1 MSSLAHR
8 LRRAERARDG
18 NSQAGKATEQTM
30 PNILIDDLTV
40 EFSTGTGRPA
50 KQAIGNFHIDIADQ
64 EFLCLLGPSGCG
76 KSTVLNALA
85 GFIEPTSGRVTVDHR
100 EVVSPG
106 PDRGVVFQD
115 ANVFPWMTVEQNVA
129 AGPRFR
135 GQPIDSEIKARVR
148 DMIARVGLT
157 GYEKHLPRELS
168 GGMRQRV
175 GLART
180 LLNDPGTL
188 LMDEPFGALDAQT
201 RIIMQELLLELWE
214 RDKKTVLFITHDLDE
229 ALLLGDRIIVMT
241 AAPGKVKHERR
252 VPFPRPRGYGLTAT
266 PEFQELR
273 QEIFEILHVEAERAD
288 QGESTRERERSQ

>member
-1 MSSLAHR
+1 MPTTVI
-8 LRRAERARDG
+8 DG
-18 NSQAGKATEQTM
+18 
-30 PNILIDDLTV
+30 LTV
-40 EFSTGTGRPA
+40 DFRSNGKS
-50 KQAIGNFHIDIADQ
+50 KQAIGDFHLEIADQ

-85 GFIEPTSGRVTVDHR
+85 GFIRPTAGGVMVDGSSV
-100 EVVSPG
+100 EAPG

-115 ANVFPWMTVEQNVA
+115 ANVFPWMTVEENVM

-135 GQPIDSEIKARVR
+135 GQRIDEALKGEVSEIVR
-148 DMIARVGLT
+148 RVGLG

-168 GGMRQRV
+168 GGMRQRL

-180 LLNDPGTL
+180 LLNNPGML

-229 ALLLGDRIIVMT
+229 ALLLGDRIVVMT
-241 AAPGKVKHERR
+241 ASPGKVKFEHI
-252 VPFPRPRGYGLTAT
+252 VDFPRPRAYSLTGTA
-266 PEFQELR
+266 EFQQAKQKL
-273 QEIFEILHVEAERAD
+273 FDILHVEAERAD
-288 QGESTRERERSQ
+288 RKTEH

>member
-1 MSSLAHR
+1 MSKIR
-8 LRRAERARDG
+8 
-18 NSQAGKATEQTM
+18 
-30 PNILIDDLTV
+30 IDDLTV
-40 EFSTGTGRPA
+40 EFSAGKGEPG
-50 KQAIGNFHIDIADQ
+50 KQAVGDLHIEIAEQ

-85 GFIEPTSGRVTVDHR
+85 GFILPTAGRVTVDG
-100 EVVSPG
+100 EEIEAPG

-115 ANVFPWMTVEQNVA
+115 ANVFPWMTVEENVA

-135 GQPIDSEIKARVR
+135 GQRIDRAVKERVR
-148 DMIARVGLT
+148 ELIARVGLT

-180 LLNDPGTL
+180 LMNDPGTL

-229 ALLLGDRIIVMT
+229 ALLLGDRILVMT
-241 AAPGKVKHERR
+241 AAPGRVKHECR
-252 VPFPRPRGYGLTAT
+252 VPFPRPRGYALTAT
-266 PEFQELR
+266 QEFQALR
-273 QEIFEILHVEAERAD
+273 RDLFDILHVEAARAD
-288 QGESTRERERSQ
+288 FGQSGGERGRA

>member
-1 MSSLAHR
+1 
-8 LRRAERARDG
+8 
-18 NSQAGKATEQTM
+18 M
-30 PNILIDDLTV
+30 PNILVNDLTV
-40 EFSTGTGRPA
+40 EFRTGGHSQP
-50 KQAIGNFHIDIADQ
+50 KQAIGNFHMEVADR

-85 GFIEPTSGRVTVDHR
+85 GFIAPTSGRVMVDDR
-100 EVVSPG
+100 DVLAPG

-115 ANVFPWMTVEQNVA
+115 ANVFPWMTVEENVT

-135 GQPIDSEIKARVR
+135 GQRVNRDVKDRASEI
-148 DMIARVGLT
+148 ISRVGLT

-168 GGMRQRV
+168 GGMRQRL

-229 ALLLGDRIIVMT
+229 ALLLGDRILVMT
-241 AAPGKVKHERR
+241 AAPGKVKAEHK
-252 VPFPRPRGYGLTAT
+252 VPFGRPRGYALTAT
-266 PEFQELR
+266 KEFQELR
-273 QEIFEILHVEAERAD
+273 QELFKILHAEAERAD
-288 QGESTRERERSQ
+288 LGSKGRERGI